1 MRGSLIYSHD
11 SGLAFEI
18 ERYEDMSRV
27 GQKMWRYRQRD
38 MNHDWS
44 QDWSRPDD
52 CIAAIDDAHVDLLP
66 RDDDTP

>member
-44 QDWSRPDD
+44 QDWSRPDL
-52 CIAAIDDAHVDLLP
+52 DALLVGGLL
-66 RDDDTP
+66 RWLGHG